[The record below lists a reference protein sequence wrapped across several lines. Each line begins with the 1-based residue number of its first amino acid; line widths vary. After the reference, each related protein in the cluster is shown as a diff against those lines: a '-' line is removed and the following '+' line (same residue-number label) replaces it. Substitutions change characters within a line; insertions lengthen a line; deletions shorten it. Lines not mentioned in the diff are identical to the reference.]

1 MLSRA
6 TIVKSGHIA
15 NFCLR
20 SEETNEARNWR
31 EGMNDL
37 GASPYLLSPAR
48 ALREVC
54 HEIARDGDRRVC
66 ADCPVADLCER
77 EARARKSR
85 SGER

>member
-1 MLSRA
+1 
-6 TIVKSGHIA
+6 
-15 NFCLR
+15 
-20 SEETNEARNWR
+20 
-31 EGMNDL
+31 MNDL
-37 GASPYLLSPAR
+37 GANPYLLSPAR
-48 ALREVC
+48 TLREVC